1 MDQILQWF
9 EANAGKIIFL
19 LVAIVAALLITKGL
33 ARVMRKVLDRTDM
46 PSASIFINIMRVLV
60 WILAASIVLQP
71 VFGISPTTLMT
82 ALGVGGIAVSLG
94 LKDTVANVISGFGLM
109 LGKVIQPGDLVSVAG
124 TAGVVKDMA
133 AGAVLIFSIGCAVAG
148 VFLFWNVPVFERIL
162 GYFAEH
168 PVLLLLLLATLPV
181 AWRFVFGKKGEK

>member
-1 MDQILQWF
+1 MKHRFIDSFIY
-9 EANAGKIIFL
+9 
-19 LVAIVAALLITKGL
+19 AAQGIRAAVQQERNMRFHLCAAFYVYLFSLFYDFTSTQYALITIMVVGVMAL
-33 ARVMRKVLDRTDM
+33 ELVNSSIERVMERPAPERY
-46 PSASIFINIMRVLV
+46 R
-60 WILAASIVLQP
+60 
-71 VFGISPTTLMT
+71 
-82 ALGVGGIAVSLG
+82 
-94 LKDTVANVISGFGLM
+94 
-109 LGKVIQPGDLVSVAG
+109 

-168 PVLLLLLLATLPV
+168 LVLLLLLLATLPV

>member
-1 MDQILQWF
+1 MKHRFIDSFIY
-9 EANAGKIIFL
+9 
-19 LVAIVAALLITKGL
+19 AAQGIRAAVQQERNMRFHLCAAFYVYLFSSFYDFTSTQYALITIMVVGVMAL
-33 ARVMRKVLDRTDM
+33 ELVNSSIERVMERPAPERY
-46 PSASIFINIMRVLV
+46 R
-60 WILAASIVLQP
+60 
-71 VFGISPTTLMT
+71 
-82 ALGVGGIAVSLG
+82 
-94 LKDTVANVISGFGLM
+94 
-109 LGKVIQPGDLVSVAG
+109 

-168 PVLLLLLLATLPV
+168 RVLLLLLLATLPV

>member
-1 MDQILQWF
+1 MKHRFIDSFIY
-9 EANAGKIIFL
+9 
-19 LVAIVAALLITKGL
+19 AAQGIRAAVQQERNMRFHLCAAFYVYLFSLFYDFTSTQYALITIMVVGIMAL
-33 ARVMRKVLDRTDM
+33 ELVNSSIERVMERPAPERY
-46 PSASIFINIMRVLV
+46 R
-60 WILAASIVLQP
+60 
-71 VFGISPTTLMT
+71 
-82 ALGVGGIAVSLG
+82 
-94 LKDTVANVISGFGLM
+94 
-109 LGKVIQPGDLVSVAG
+109 

-168 PVLLLLLLATLPV
+168 LVLLLLLLATLPV

>member
-1 MDQILQWF
+1 MRFHLC
-9 EANAGKIIFL
+9 
-19 LVAIVAALLITKGL
+19 AAFYVYLFSLFYDFTSTQYALITIMVVGVMAL
-33 ARVMRKVLDRTDM
+33 ELVNSSIERVMERPAPERY
-46 PSASIFINIMRVLV
+46 R
-60 WILAASIVLQP
+60 
-71 VFGISPTTLMT
+71 
-82 ALGVGGIAVSLG
+82 
-94 LKDTVANVISGFGLM
+94 
-109 LGKVIQPGDLVSVAG
+109 

-148 VFLFWNVPVFERIL
+148 VFLFWNVRVFERIL